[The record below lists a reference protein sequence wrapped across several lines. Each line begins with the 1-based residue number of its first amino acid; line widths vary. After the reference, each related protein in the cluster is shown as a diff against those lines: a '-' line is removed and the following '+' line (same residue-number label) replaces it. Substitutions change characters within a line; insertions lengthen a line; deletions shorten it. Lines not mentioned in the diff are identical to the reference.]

1 MTAPTAGAARDAED
15 EDASPLALLD
25 RASVRYAGTE
35 AWIPGGVTLSLPAG
49 TTTLLLGPSGCGK
62 STVTLT
68 LNGLVPHS
76 VPSDYR
82 GSVLVAGQEVADAD
96 ISHLARNVA
105 MVMQDPDSQI
115 VTTRVLDEVC
125 YTLENLLVPA
135 GRIEPRALAALET
148 VGMARYADASPWDL
162 SGGGSASG

>member
-1 MTAPTAGAARDAED
+1 MTAPTAGAAQDAGD
-15 EDASPLALLD
+15 GDASALARLD

-35 AWIPGGVTLSLPAG
+35 AWIPAGVTLSLPAG

-105 MVMQDPDSQI
+105 MVMHS
-115 VTTRVLDEVC
+115 LDRKSV
-125 YTLENLLVPA
+125 V
-135 GRIEPRALAALET
+135 
-148 VGMARYADASPWDL
+148 
-162 SGGGSASG
+162 